1 MSTPDSLVITGLKVL
16 LRLFPPVLCVSVHEV
31 SLGAGYQRRPTSW
44 LAARLVG
51 VSALPADG
59 PDGKQSGRKS
69 ERYHGGVVGGG
80 DRESKQQAT
89 WALKEHKLKPSSENF
104 FHHLV

>member
-1 MSTPDSLVITGLKVL
+1 MSTPDSLVITGLKSPPPV
-16 LRLFPPVLCVSVHEV
+16 RLFPPVLCVSVHEV

-59 PDGKQSGRKS
+59 PDGKQSGCES
-69 ERYHGGVVGGG
+69 ERYSGGMVGGG
-80 DRESKQQAT
+80 GGSGGGGAERVNSKRHR
-89 WALKEHKLKPSSENF
+89 L
-104 FHHLV
+104 